1 MKLASVRAHDPET
14 IRVLGLERYPSAVRR
29 PVRRLGGACD
39 LGELLDPQTALLDR
53 IDLSSAPEVHL
64 ERYPTV
70 GARCRCACWGESRN
84 HPTTRR
90 HNGDDQDDLRLHG
103 SSSVTTLR

>member
-14 IRVLGLERYPSAVRR
+14 IRVLGLERYPTAVGR

-53 IDLSSAPEVHL
+53 IDLSSAPKSIWNAIRPLVPGVVARAGMSPATIQQHDAT
-64 ERYPTV
+64 TV
-70 GARCRCACWGESRN
+70 TIR
-84 HPTTRR
+84 TIF
-90 HNGDDQDDLRLHG
+90 D
-103 SSSVTTLR
+103 